1 MSGHSKWASIKHQKG
16 VTDARRGQLFT
27 KLTREIIIAVR
38 EGGSN
43 SETNFRLRLAVQKAR
58 DNNMPNDNIERAI
71 KRGSGDLEGTTL
83 IELVLEGYG
92 PSGTAILVN
101 ALSDNRNR
109 TVQNV
114 RNVFSRHSGSLGES
128 GCVAWLFDSQGL
140 ITLKIEGADADELAL
155 GAIDAGAEDVKIES
169 DYIEIYTK
177 PGELEKVRKTLEQKN
192 LTIASAE
199 LSMMPK
205 TVVQLDEKEAL
216 KTLKLLDKLEEQDEV
231 QHVSSNADFPKS
243 ALENYQLQQAW
254 R

>member
-38 EGGSN
+38 EGGN
-43 SETNFRLRLAVQKAR
+43 NTEVNFRLRLAIQRAR

-71 KRGSGDLEGTTL
+71 KRGSGDLGGAIL
-83 IELVLEGYG
+83 VELVLEGYG
-92 PSGTAILVN
+92 PSGTAILLN

-109 TVQNV
+109 TIQNV
-114 RNVFSRHSGSLGES
+114 RNVFSRHGSSLGEN
-128 GCVAWLFDSQGL
+128 GCVAWLFDSKGL
-140 ITLKIEGADADELAL
+140 ITLKTEGADADELAL
-155 GAIDAGAEDVKIES
+155 NAIDAGAEDVNVES

-177 PGELEKVRKTLEQKN
+177 PGELETVRKTLEQKN

-205 TVVQLDEKEAL
+205 TVVQLDEKAAL
-216 KTLKLLDKLEEQDEV
+216 RTLKLLDKLEEQDEV
-231 QHVSSNADFPKS
+231 QHVSSNADFPES
-243 ALENYQLQQAW
+243 ALESYQSQQSCL
-254 R
+254 